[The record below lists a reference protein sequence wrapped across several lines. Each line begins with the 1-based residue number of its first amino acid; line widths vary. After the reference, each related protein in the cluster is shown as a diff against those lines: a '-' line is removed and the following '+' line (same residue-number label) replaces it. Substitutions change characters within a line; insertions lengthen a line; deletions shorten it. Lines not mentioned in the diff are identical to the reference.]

1 MYIFF
6 KASQAPIKL
15 WWPLV
20 DVGDPQNQRANVEKP
35 EAVRKCQHRQMC
47 WWKFYFILNIL
58 QYWMIKRGKKY
69 GDWFL
74 HHQSVQHTGKIKK
87 FKKKTK
93 TEQLQYFDL
102 NSYTWVWFFF
112 SKVPAS
118 ECWCVW
124 QDGTTWWRTGR
135 LVGTRTRIHSKSLAR
150 QRQTAHLR
158 GRVVALL
165 GSVGPTACAGGYS
178 RYVWKVD
185 GCTITEITAACMV
198 PSWAR
203 ESSRVQHPWHRDK
216 GLTAA
221 QIDVKNVTQGLWEGA
236 LHSFY

>member
-1 MYIFF
+1 
-6 KASQAPIKL
+6 
-15 WWPLV
+15 
-20 DVGDPQNQRANVEKP
+20 
-35 EAVRKCQHRQMC
+35 MC

-58 QYWMIKRGKKY
+58 QYWMIKREKNMGIDFCIISLYRTQAKLKN
-69 GDWFL
+69 
-74 HHQSVQHTGKIKK
+74 
-87 FKKKTK
+87 KKTESNCSISIW
-93 TEQLQYFDL
+93 TR
-102 NSYTWVWFFF
+102 SSGGF

-135 LVGTRTRIHSKSLAR
+135 LVGSSTRIHSKSLAR

-165 GSVGPTACAGGYS
+165 GSVGPTACASRYS

-198 PSWAR
+198 PSWAGSPQ
-203 ESSRVQHPWHRDK
+203 EGNIHDTVTKVSLLHRLMLK
-216 GLTAA
+216 T
-221 QIDVKNVTQGLWEGA
+221 
-236 LHSFY
+236 